1 MIISATLR
9 LFSNKNAIGPLGIIA
24 YCVKKT
30 KYCSVIT
37 YGFDGGIL
45 ACVYEA
51 SDHREVTLRGLYE

>member
-9 LFSNKNAIGPLGIIA
+9 LFSNKKAIEPLEIIA

-30 KYCSVIT
+30 KYCTVIT
-37 YGFDGGIL
+37 YGFDRGIL